1 MNKINTYANY
11 CSYCMQSLPLAFTSV
26 IIIHVQYART
36 HTHTHTCTHTH
47 IYHPQLVLLCSSW
60 CLLIPLT
67 HCEAQQSA
75 STHSPY
81 FFFSSLAWLM
91 FSMHIYIYIYSIF
104 HIPFLYMTEVFTLPL
119 VNRWKDSCVL
129 LCQWIVLL
137 LWHVS
142 SHPFLNTDKC
152 WFCDSTFQPQ
162 IIVQHNT
169 SAGWVHFSQPVI
181 KQILCWR

>member
-91 FSMHIYIYIYSIF
+91 FSMHIYIYIF
-104 HIPFLYMTEVFTLPL
+104 HIPYSISIYDWGLYPSFGQQVKRFLCSSVSVDSAAAVACVFTSFFEY
-119 VNRWKDSCVL
+119 R
-129 LCQWIVLL
+129 
-137 LWHVS
+137 
-142 SHPFLNTDKC
+142 
-152 WFCDSTFQPQ
+152 
-162 IIVQHNT
+162 
-169 SAGWVHFSQPVI
+169 
-181 KQILCWR
+181 